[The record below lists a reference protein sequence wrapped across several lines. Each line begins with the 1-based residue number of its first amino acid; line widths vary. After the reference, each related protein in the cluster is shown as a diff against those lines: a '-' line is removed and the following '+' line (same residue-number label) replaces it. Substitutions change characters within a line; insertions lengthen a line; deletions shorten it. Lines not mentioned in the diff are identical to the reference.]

1 MATKAPL
8 RQRASKLAASDLEP
22 ALARIAEMSIDEL
35 REAWRLKA
43 KNVPP
48 PALSKDL
55 LARLLAHQLQEEVLG
70 DLEPR
75 LRKALVL
82 AGKGGKAP
90 ARRIKVGSV
99 VVRQYQGKLHEVLVV
114 PEGFCWQGQ
123 TYPSLSTIA
132 RKITGVSWNGPRFF
146 GLRGGAAETDSSA
159 NDAAEVSL
167 QQSSRGA
174 ARPRGSIIAR
184 TKRSGS
190 GGAP

>member
-1 MATKAPL
+1 MARKTPS

-43 KNVPP
+43 KGAPP

-55 LARLLAHQLQEEVLG
+55 LARLLAHRLQEEILG
-70 DLEPR
+70 GLEPR

-114 PEGFCWQGQ
+114 PGGFCWQGQ
-123 TYPSLSTIA
+123 TFPSLSTIA
-132 RKITGVSWNGPRFF
+132 RRITGVSWNGPRFF
-146 GLRGGAAETDSSA
+146 GLRSGAAEA
-159 NDAAEVSL
+159 NDKASVAAEALMPQAQREV
-167 QQSSRGA
+167 
-174 ARPRGSIIAR
+174 ARPRGSIVAR
-184 TKRSGS
+184 AKRAGS

>member
-1 MATKAPL
+1 MARKTPS

-43 KNVPP
+43 KDVPP

-55 LARLLAHQLQEEVLG
+55 LARLLAHRLQEEVLG
-70 DLEPR
+70 GLEPR
-75 LRKALVL
+75 LRKSLLL
-82 AGKGGKAP
+82 ADKAGKAP
-90 ARRIKVGSV
+90 AQRIKVGSV

-114 PEGFCWQGQ
+114 PDGFCWQGQ

-146 GLRGGAAETDSSA
+146 GLRGGAAEADSSA

-167 QQSSRGA
+167 RQSTRGA
-174 ARPRGSIIAR
+174 ARTRGSVIAR
-184 TKRSGS
+184 PKRAGS

>member
-1 MATKAPL
+1 MATKAPS

-22 ALARIAEMSIDEL
+22 ALARIAEMTIDEL
-35 REAWRLKA
+35 KEVWRLKA
-43 KNVPP
+43 KDAPP

-55 LARLLAHQLQEEVLG
+55 LARLLAHRLQEDVLG
-70 DLEPR
+70 GLDPR
-75 LRKALVL
+75 LRKALLL
-82 AGKGGKAP
+82 AGTGGKAP

-114 PEGFCWQGQ
+114 PDGFCWQGQ

-146 GLRGGAAETDSSA
+146 GLRGGAAEADSSA

-174 ARPRGSIIAR
+174 ARPRGSIVAR
-184 TKRSGS
+184 AKRSGS

>member
-1 MATKAPL
+1 MGTKGFF
-8 RQRASKLAASDLEP
+8 RQRASKVTASDLDA

-35 REAWRLKA
+35 RETWRLRA
-43 KNVPP
+43 KDTPP

-55 LARLLAHQLQEEVLG
+55 LARLLAHRLQEEVLG
-70 DLEPR
+70 GLEPR
-75 LRKALVL
+75 LRKSLQS

-99 VVRQYQGKLHEVLVV
+99 VVRQYLGKLHEVLVV
-114 PEGFCWQGQ
+114 PDGFCWQGQ

-146 GLRGGAAETDSSA
+146 GLRGRAAEA
-159 NDAAEVSL
+159 NDAASVAAEASMPL
-167 QQSSRGA
+167 ANRGA
-174 ARPRGSIIAR
+174 ARPRASVIAR
-184 TKRSGS
+184 DKRSGS

>member
-1 MATKAPL
+1 MT
-8 RQRASKLAASDLEP
+8 
-22 ALARIAEMSIDEL
+22 IDEL
-35 REAWRLKA
+35 KEVWRLKA
-43 KNVPP
+43 KDAPP

-55 LARLLAHQLQEEVLG
+55 LARLLAHRLQEDVLG
-70 DLEPR
+70 GLDPR
-75 LRKALVL
+75 LRKALLL
-82 AGKGGKAP
+82 AGTGGKAP

-114 PEGFCWQGQ
+114 PDGFCWQGQ

-146 GLRGGAAETDSSA
+146 GLRGGAAEADSSA

-174 ARPRGSIIAR
+174 ARPRGSIVAR
-184 TKRSGS
+184 AKRSGS

>member
-1 MATKAPL
+1 MARKTPS

-43 KNVPP
+43 KGAPP

-55 LARLLAHQLQEEVLG
+55 LARLLAHRLQEEILG
-70 DLEPR
+70 GLEPR

-114 PEGFCWQGQ
+114 PGGFCWQGQ
-123 TYPSLSTIA
+123 TFPSLSTIA
-132 RKITGVSWNGPRFF
+132 RRITGVSWNGPRFF
-146 GLRGGAAETDSSA
+146 GLRIGAAEA
-159 NDAAEVSL
+159 NDKASVAAEALMPQAQREV
-167 QQSSRGA
+167 
-174 ARPRGSIIAR
+174 ARPRGSIVAR
-184 TKRSGS
+184 AKRAGS